1 MKKNKMMRLASS
13 LLVAVL
19 LTSSVISGTF
29 AKYVTSDEAE
39 DTARVAKWGITVLAS
54 GNLFGTD
61 YQKNDSSDTA
71 DRITATSTSVSSDNT
86 DDIVAP
92 GTLNDEGVSFVIDG
106 DSPEVAYDVTAKVP
120 AGTTVTDIYLNAGKY
135 GVMVKAEGLN
145 AATNLKGY
153 YSESSGTYTLI
164 KTDEYYTSGI
174 YYELH
179 DYVELANTYY
189 PLVWTFSDGVSTST
203 EHRNL
208 TAVVNDVVISKLD
221 ALAGDAEQ
229 GIDVEYSLT
238 WSWPFSGQN
247 DGADTILG
255 NLKAIP
261 NAVVKTTDE
270 GDTYEAV
277 NSADYS
283 LEVNFGVE
291 VTVTQVD

>member
-29 AKYVTSDEAE
+29 AKYVTSDSAE
-39 DTARVAKWGITVLAS
+39 DSARVAKWGITVLAS

-61 YQKNDSSDTA
+61 YNPNDGSATA
-71 DRITATSTSVSSDNT
+71 DRITATSTNVSSDNT
-86 DDIVAP
+86 EDIVAP
-92 GTLNDEGVSFVIDG
+92 GTLNDEGVSFVIKGAD
-106 DSPEVAYDVTAKVP
+106 PEVAYDVTAKVP

-135 GVMVKAEGLN
+135 GVMVEATGLN

-164 KTDEYYTSGI
+164 EGDVYWTSGT

-189 PLVWTFSDGVSTST
+189 PLVWTFNDGVNPAT

-208 TAVVNDVVISKLD
+208 ASVVDDVVITKLD
-221 ALAGDAEQ
+221 ALAGNAKQAINVD
-229 GIDVEYSLT
+229 YSLT

-247 DGADTILG
+247 D
-255 NLKAIP
+255 
-261 NAVVKTTDE
+261 
-270 GDTYEAV
+270 
-277 NSADYS
+277 
-283 LEVNFGVE
+283 
-291 VTVTQVD
+291 